1 MRKLS
6 LLILLVISAVIAK
19 AQDTTAPD
27 TIPIIVPK
35 LDTPVIH
42 IPVDTPLRII
52 NINPFFSVHVD
63 STVNYRF
70 EINKHPANYFWYL
83 RNAPVGVKLNKENG
97 VFSFKADK
105 AYFLSGRLKYDF
117 NYNVNISV
125 QNLTDPKDKID
136 TSFTIVFF
144 STEILPSLLKP
155 TVSGTVF
162 IDEGQTLSFRVFCE
176 TGSFPIENILTST
189 NAPIGEFTPVTNCG
203 DEFKWTPSY
212 DFVKDNDSG
221 KVQVVQIKFVGSTK
235 FKMQDT
241 TTIRLIV
248 KNTLNYPIALL
259 QYNQL
264 VHEMNSY
271 ILKLKFTF
279 ITLDRNIKKTK
290 RTRTT
295 FDLTAAST
303 ALTGTVLATSKNDDT
318 KRTGLILPSVGLI
331 LTPLKEASAPTKTA
345 EQNQATLI
353 RSSIKRME
361 YVLSDNRV
369 LGDKDPEL
377 STKINKLK
385 EEFKQS
391 QMQLIDVP
399 IEVTNNMTEEE
410 LNKYF
415 NSMKVNKNYRLKK

>member
-6 LLILLVISAVIAK
+6 LLILLVISAVITK
-19 AQDTTAPD
+19 AQDTT
-27 TIPIIVPK
+27 TIMVPK

-70 EINKHPANYFWYL
+70 EINKYPVNYFWYL
-83 RNAPVGVKLNKENG
+83 RNAPVGVKLNKDNG

-105 AYFLSGRLKYDF
+105 AYFLSGRLKYDY
-117 NYNVNISV
+117 NYNVGIGV

-155 TVSGTVF
+155 TVNGTVF

-189 NAPIGEFTPVTNCG
+189 NAPIGEFSPVTNCG
-203 DEFKWTPSY
+203 DEFKWTPNY

-248 KNTLNYPIALL
+248 KNALNYPIALL

-264 VHEMNSY
+264 VHEMNAY

-279 ITLDRNIKKTK
+279 ITLDKNIKKTK

-361 YVLSDNRV
+361 YVLSDNSV

-399 IEVTNNMTEEE
+399 IEVTNNMTEGE